1 MGTSPPTIFKII
13 YKSGANK
20 PADYLS
26 RHPTNESKQ
35 KQEKMTEQY
44 INFITQNSVPKAMTL
59 QEIINAT
66 NADAALTARGV
77 TRVLIGG
84 GVYSY
89 IRFLPDEFLLNFFVF
104 KFISKETNIFIM
116 VVLDSDNFSFLIYHV
131 LCRFFCVLITSEIRM
146 VSV

>member
-84 GVYSY
+84 GGIFIYSFSARR
-89 IRFLPDEFLLNFFVF
+89 ISFEFLCF
-104 KFISKETNIFIM
+104 
-116 VVLDSDNFSFLIYHV
+116 
-131 LCRFFCVLITSEIRM
+131 
-146 VSV
+146 